1 MQVLRGYPDS
11 TSSFIFQPVQPR
23 KDLLKEKGKVM
34 EYFSTLI
41 GKRLAECRI
50 RRKYAN
56 TKEEADK
63 FLAEEE
69 GLLDAMLGRNRLDTY
84 GHDHQARRESYEIGL
99 LDGQMLMG
107 LHQWSYGKRSFLVNL
122 KHWWGAHNPLS
133 R

>member
-1 MQVLRGYPDS
+1 
-11 TSSFIFQPVQPR
+11 
-23 KDLLKEKGKVM
+23 M
-34 EYFSTLI
+34 ECFSTLI

-84 GHDHQARRESYEIGL
+84 GDDHQARRKSYEIGL
-99 LDGQMLMG
+99 LDGQILMG
-107 LHQWSYGKRSFLVNL
+107 LFQSSYGEQSFLDNL

>member
-1 MQVLRGYPDS
+1 
-11 TSSFIFQPVQPR
+11 
-23 KDLLKEKGKVM
+23 M
-34 EYFSTLI
+34 ECFSTLI

-69 GLLDAMLGRNRLDTY
+69 GLLDAMLGRNRRDMY
-84 GHDHQARRESYEIGL
+84 GHDQQARRESYEIGL

-107 LHQWSYGKRSFLVNL
+107 LQQWSYRKQSILDNL
-122 KHWWGAHNPLS
+122 KHWWGARNPLS

>member
-11 TSSFIFQPVQPR
+11 TSSFIFQPV
-23 KDLLKEKGKVM
+23 KEGGEVM
-34 EYFSTLI
+34 ECFSTLI

-84 GHDHQARRESYEIGL
+84 GDDHQARRKSYEIGL
-99 LDGQMLMG
+99 LDGQILMG
-107 LHQWSYGKRSFLVNL
+107 LFQSSYGEQSFLDNL